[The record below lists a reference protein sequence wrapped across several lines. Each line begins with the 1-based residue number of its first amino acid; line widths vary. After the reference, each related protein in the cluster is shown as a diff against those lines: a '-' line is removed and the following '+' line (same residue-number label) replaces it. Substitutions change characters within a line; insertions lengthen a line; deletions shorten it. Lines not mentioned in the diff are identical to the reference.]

1 MKKTKKINLPKNK
14 ILILLSIIL
23 VVFIGLLSTCI
34 LIQSRYSEPTIADIE
49 PAFKTEQAAKKA
61 QDTEQKPEK
70 KAKKSQT
77 RILRSE
83 NGKMEIT
90 NSSDTHSAFRKRQN
104 GNNEFFRCGCCKAKY
119 AGS

>member
-14 ILILLSIIL
+14 ILILLAIIL

-61 QDTEQKPEK
+61 QEDAAQISDYLQLFDKI
-70 KAKKSQT
+70 
-77 RILRSE
+77 R
-83 NGKMEIT
+83 NIT
-90 NSSDTHSAFRKRQN
+90 VFYNSKL
-104 GNNEFFRCGCCKAKY
+104 
-119 AGS
+119 